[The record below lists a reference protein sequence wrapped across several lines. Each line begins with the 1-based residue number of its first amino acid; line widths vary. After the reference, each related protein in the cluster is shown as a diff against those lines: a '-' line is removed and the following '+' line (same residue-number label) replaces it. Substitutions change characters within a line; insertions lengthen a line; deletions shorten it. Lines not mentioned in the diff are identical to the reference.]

1 MIRENEAD
9 LERVR
14 RRLAKMG
21 GPLRAQ
27 RNGFHKSQ
35 WFEQNAQFGTPVE
48 LKIAPGFNADWA
60 GRGLAKA
67 LESCGFKTRTS
78 KEDVGWDGVHV
89 ESRSEDAAT
98 ALVIQGA
105 FRIAGFGA
113 GLTIHD
119 RAAARRV
126 VVHVGA
132 QALGFPT

>member
-1 MIRENEAD
+1 MIRQNEAD
-9 LERVR
+9 QERVR
-14 RRLAKMG
+14 ERLAKMG
-21 GPLRAQ
+21 GPLRPR

-35 WFEQNAQFGTPVE
+35 LFEQQARFGTPVE
-48 LKIAPGFNADWA
+48 LKIAPGSNADWA
-60 GRGLAKA
+60 GRGLTKA
-67 LESCGFKTRTS
+67 LEACGFKTRTS

-89 ESRSEDAAT
+89 ESRAEDAAT

-126 VVHVGA
+126 VVHVGSH
-132 QALGFPT
+132 ALDLPA